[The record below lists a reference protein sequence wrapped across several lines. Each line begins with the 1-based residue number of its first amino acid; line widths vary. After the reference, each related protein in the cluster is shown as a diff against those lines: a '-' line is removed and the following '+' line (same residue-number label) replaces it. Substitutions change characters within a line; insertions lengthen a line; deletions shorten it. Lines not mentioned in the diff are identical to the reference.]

1 LPHAPIPFLSSGV
14 AMAEKSL
21 EDSKANGQLVE
32 EEALVPE
39 DERFW
44 QRYSPHHEFP
54 LSTSASVALHVVA
67 IAVLVL
73 GGVLAAKWGLGDS
86 EKPIPISMMDEPGGG
101 GQPEGKDAGTGSEGA
116 VQSKEATESPSNTV
130 ADATPVPKENL
141 NAPTVDPVDLPKIQ
155 DPSARYID
163 ESAEAMKGLA
173 KLDEQTRKNLF
184 NSLRDPAK
192 GKGGSGTGGGKG
204 TGTGTGSGTASG
216 EGNLNVRQK
225 RVLRWEV
232 NFRVM
237 SPEDHLRQF
246 AALGAILAVPDPQGR
261 YHVFRDLY
269 KRSGR
274 VEDLSNIN
282 RIWFIDRNPETV
294 AGISSLL
301 RMPQPPVLIAFFPQD
316 LEKRMAEMEQRY
328 RGQREDDIHEK
339 FVFQV
344 VPRGGTYEVVV
355 GDRQP

>member
-1 LPHAPIPFLSSGV
+1 
-14 AMAEKSL
+14 MAQQSL
-21 EDSKANGQLVE
+21 DNSRADGQLLE
-32 EEALVPE
+32 QEALVPE
-39 DERFW
+39 DEKFW

-54 LSTSASVALHVVA
+54 LSSAASVALHVMA

-73 GGVLAAKWGLGDS
+73 GAVLAAKWGLGDF
-86 EKPIPISMMDEPGGG
+86 EKPIPISIMDEPGGG
-101 GQPEGKDAGTGSEGA
+101 GQPQGNDTGTGAEGA
-116 VQSKEATESPSNTV
+116 VQSKEANETPSN
-130 ADATPVPKENL
+130 PVTQAPPTPKENL
-141 NAPTVDPVDLPKIQ
+141 DAPKVDPLTLPQPQ
-155 DPSARYID
+155 DASGRYID

-192 GKGGSGTGGGKG
+192 GKGGTGTGGGKGGG
-204 TGTGTGSGTASG
+204 TGTGTGSGTAPG
-216 EGNLNVRQK
+216 EGNLSTRQK

-246 AALGAILAVPDPQGR
+246 AALGAILAIPDPQGR
-261 YHVFRDLY
+261 YHVFRDLD
-269 KRSGR
+269 RRIGR

-294 AGISSLL
+294 AGISSVL
-301 RMPQPPVLIAFFPQD
+301 RMPQPPVLIAFFPED
-316 LEKRMAEMEQRY
+316 LEKRMADMEQRY

-344 VPRGGTYEVVV
+344 VPRGGTYELVVAN
-355 GDRQP
+355 RQP

>member
-1 LPHAPIPFLSSGV
+1 
-14 AMAEKSL
+14 MAKQSL
-21 EDSKANGQLVE
+21 DNSQADGQLLE
-32 EEALVPE
+32 HEALVPE

-54 LSTSASVALHVVA
+54 LSSVASVALHVLA
-67 IAVLVL
+67 IAVLVV
-73 GGVLAAKWGLGDS
+73 GGVLAAKWGLGDFD
-86 EKPIPISMMDEPGGG
+86 KPIPISIMDDPGGG
-101 GQPEGKDAGTGSEGA
+101 GQPEGKDAGTGGEGA
-116 VQSKEATESPSNTV
+116 VQSKEATESPSNAV
-130 ADATPVPKENL
+130 ADASQAPKENL
-141 NAPTVDPVDLPKIQ
+141 EKPTVDPVNLPKIQ

-204 TGTGTGSGTASG
+204 GGTGTGTGSGTAPG
-216 EGNLNVRQK
+216 EGNNLNVRQK

-232 NFRVM
+232 TFRVM
-237 SPEDHLRQF
+237 TPEDHLRQF

-261 YHVFRDLY
+261 YHVFRDLD
-269 KRSGR
+269 RRVGR

-301 RMPQPPVLIAFFPQD
+301 RMPQPPVLIAFFPQA

-328 RGQREDDIHEK
+328 RGQREDDIREK

-355 GDRQP
+355 GERQP